1 MERIRRSEFQF
12 TLGGEGRGGGGTG
25 LRGLSRVDNNN
36 VFRFERNRN
45 AMRYFFFFF
54 FTKIFIRN

>member
-12 TLGGEGRGGGGTG
+12 TLGGEDRGGGGTG

-36 VFRFERNRN
+36 VFRFEKNRN
-45 AMRYFFFFF
+45 AMRYFFFFLYKNF
-54 FTKIFIRN
+54 YS